1 MYELLNDILEC
12 IEFVSRSVLS
22 NLSEAVETWD
32 RSSQL
37 YAGIVEK
44 INVAWRAPLDS
55 DFLEEF
61 PDIRN
66 KVAKKL
72 EGLGNDQLSVL
83 RLLIGRMFNINECL
97 KIKLD
102 RINNKLEQISFEEHN
117 EVKHSVR
124 EHVMWIEDCWT
135 YLHCLYMQL
144 DFAMMS
150 LVVLDEE
157 SASNLVK
164 AIQQDEKDRSIIQ
177 KSQIYMQSCLGLI
190 KFISN
195 KTKIKQLC
203 V

>member
-22 NLSEAVETWD
+22 NLSEVVETWD

-44 INVAWRAPLDS
+44 INVAWRAPLDT

-72 EGLGNDQLSVL
+72 EWLGNDQLTVL
-83 RLLIGRMFNINECL
+83 RLLIINEHL
-97 KIKLD
+97 KTKLD
-102 RINNKLEQISFEEHN
+102 KINNKLEQISFEEHN
-117 EVKHSVR
+117 ELKHSVR

-135 YLHCLYMQL
+135 CLHCLYMQL

-150 LVVLDEE
+150 LIVLDEE
-157 SASNLVK
+157 SAANLVK
-164 AIQQDEKDRSIIQ
+164 AIQQDEKDRSTIQ
-177 KSQIYMQSCLGLI
+177 KSQIYMQSCLSLI
-190 KFISN
+190 KFITN
-195 KTKIKQLC
+195 KTKVKQLC

>member
-22 NLSEAVETWD
+22 NLSEVVETWD

-44 INVAWRAPLDS
+44 INVAWRAPLDT

-72 EGLGNDQLSVL
+72 EWLGNDQLTVL
-83 RLLIGRMFNINECL
+83 RLLIGRVFSINEHL
-97 KIKLD
+97 KTKLD
-102 RINNKLEQISFEEHN
+102 KINNKLEQISFEEHN
-117 EVKHSVR
+117 ELKHSVR

-135 YLHCLYMQL
+135 CLHCLYMQL

-150 LVVLDEE
+150 LIVLDEE
-157 SASNLVK
+157 SAANLVK
-164 AIQQDEKDRSIIQ
+164 AIQQDEKDRSTIQ
-177 KSQIYMQSCLGLI
+177 KSQIYMQSCLSLI
-190 KFISN
+190 KFITN
-195 KTKIKQLC
+195 KTKVKQLC

>member
-22 NLSEAVETWD
+22 NLSEIVETWD
-32 RSSQL
+32 QSSQM

-44 INVAWRAPLDS
+44 INVAWRAPLDTEL
-55 DFLEEF
+55 LEEF

-72 EGLGNDQLSVL
+72 EWLGNDQLSIL
-83 RLLIGRMFNINECL
+83 RLLIGRMFKINECL

-102 RINNKLEQISFEEHN
+102 RINNKLEKISFEEHN
-117 EVKHSVR
+117 ELKHSVR

-135 YLHCLYMQL
+135 CLHCLYMQL

-150 LVVLDEE
+150 LIVLDEE
-157 SASNLVK
+157 SALNLVK
-164 AIQQDEKDRSIIQ
+164 AIQQDEKDRSTIR
-177 KSQIYMQSCLGLI
+177 KSQTYMQSCLSLI

-195 KTKIKQLC
+195 KTKVKQLC

>member
-12 IEFVSRSVLS
+12 IEFVSRNVLS

-97 KIKLD
+97 KIKLNK
-102 RINNKLEQISFEEHN
+102 INNKLEQISFEEHN
-117 EVKHSVR
+117 ELKHSVR

-135 YLHCLYMQL
+135 CLHCLYMQL

-164 AIQQDEKDRSIIQ
+164 AIQQDEKDRSTIQ
-177 KSQIYMQSCLGLI
+177 KSQIYMQSCLSLI